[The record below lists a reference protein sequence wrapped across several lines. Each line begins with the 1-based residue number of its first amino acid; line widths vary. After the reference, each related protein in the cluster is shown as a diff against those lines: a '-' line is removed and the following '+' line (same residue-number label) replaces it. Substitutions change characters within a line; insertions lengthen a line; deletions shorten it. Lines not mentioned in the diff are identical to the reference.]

1 MRRARRVDGCGQLVL
16 EERTLVSP
24 GSSEMMSSVYEFLS
38 SVYEFLSTT
47 VPERDTKS
55 KRVPVSS

>member
-1 MRRARRVDGCGQLVL
+1 MRRAGRVDGCGQLVL

-24 GSSEMMSSVYEFLS
+24 GSSEMLS

-47 VPERDTKS
+47 VPDRDT
-55 KRVPVSS
+55 RVLQFCPERVLEL